1 MALATLP
8 AVMPSPP
15 KPPTLSSRRVKSV
28 LPDTKLEAFLS
39 YRLHKLNK
47 LSDAVSAGA
56 YALHCGLPLG
66 DARCLT
72 AIGSAAPLSVNDL
85 AQRAN
90 LDKAQASRAAQSLV
104 DQGLA
109 SKQASA
115 QDARGVLLRLT
126 PRGKAMQGR
135 LMALVAQRNHEI
147 FGCLSPD
154 EQRLFGTMLDLLI
167 AHAEGDAAEL

>member
-1 MALATLP
+1 MSTRP
-8 AVMPSPP
+8 KFPS
-15 KPPTLSSRRVKSV
+15 LVSRR
-28 LPDTKLEAFLS
+28 LTPAAPGTKLEAFLS

-47 LSDAVSAGA
+47 LSDAVSAEA
-56 YALHCGLPLG
+56 YAVQCGLPLG

-72 AIGSAAPLSVNDL
+72 AIGSAAPLSVNEL

-104 DQGLA
+104 AQGLV
-109 SKQASA
+109 SKQASEH
-115 QDARGVLLRLT
+115 DARGVVLRLT
-126 PRGKAMQGR
+126 RRGKAMQGR

-154 EQRLFGTMLDLLI
+154 EQRLLGTMLDLLI
-167 AHAEGDAAEL
+167 AHAEGGSGNPATEP